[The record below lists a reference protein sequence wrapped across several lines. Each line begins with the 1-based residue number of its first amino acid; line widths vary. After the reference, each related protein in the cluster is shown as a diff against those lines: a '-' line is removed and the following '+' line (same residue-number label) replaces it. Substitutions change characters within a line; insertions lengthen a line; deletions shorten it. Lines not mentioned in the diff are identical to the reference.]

1 MYTTNKKFI
10 SPFGWFSLE
19 YPSTWHEFEDMEGS
33 FLFYN
38 PEKWTGNFRISSFQA
53 NPKKAGADRYA
64 EESVREEL
72 KENPATQRI
81 QVGKWNCAYSS
92 ETFQEEGAYYTNHL
106 WITGTGNIVFECS
119 FTVAKG
125 GDKTPG
131 EEIIKTLEARN
142 SEKNYPKEIIPIRV
156 MEIGMINEAYEFT
169 ARTVKK
175 IMKKDFTASAEDI
188 AKIDFIMQSGEFKS
202 GQKAIFGS
210 FGLAF
215 GTILEN
221 EIDGLKWVTVI
232 DGDREYALLRLGET
246 DLTIDVESLVT
257 DKIAKGEPCRLT
269 EEFENMKRKIEE
281 ALN

>member
-1 MYTTNKKFI
+1 MHTTNKKFI

-19 YPSTWHEFEDMEGS
+19 YPAAWHEFEDMEGS
-33 FLFYN
+33 FLFYD

-53 NPKKAGADRYA
+53 NPKKPGANRYA
-64 EESVREEL
+64 EETLREEL
-72 KENPATQRI
+72 KENPSAQRV
-81 QVGKWNCAYSS
+81 QVGSWDCAYSS
-92 ETFQEEGAYYTNHL
+92 ETFQEEGAYYTTHL

-119 FTVAKG
+119 FTVAKE

-142 SEKNYPKEIIPIRV
+142 NGKVYPKEIIPIRI
-156 MEIGMINEAYEFT
+156 MEIGMINEAYDFT

-175 IMKKDFTASAEDI
+175 IMKKDFTATAEDI
-188 AKIDFIMQSGEFKS
+188 AKIDFVMQNGEFQS

-221 EIDGLKWVTVI
+221 EIDGMEWVTVI
-232 DGDREYALLRLGET
+232 DGEREYAVLRFRDT

-269 EEFENMKRKIEE
+269 EEFKNIKERIEE
-281 ALN
+281 VLN